1 MLEKARVEP
10 NCLQTSTLSDAGV
23 GYQQTWRSSVD
34 ELLSLDAKGEKT
46 PL

>member
-1 MLEKARVEP
+1 MLEEARVGP
-10 NCLQTSTLSDAGV
+10 NCLQTPTLFNAGV
-23 GYQQTWRSSVD
+23 GYQQPWRSSVD